1 MSDDDLFIR
10 VLLLL
15 AVSLVTIA
23 FAWRARV
30 YNRGLAPAAHAPAAT
45 AAVRTGE
52 GAPAPMPPGTPFRDP
67 MAESMLRELY
77 RRALGVTRIAHA
89 LPDEHAAVLDELRRA
104 PFTVFPEPPALL
116 APLLAARGDDATAY
130 ALLDALE
137 GDPPLAAAVLALAR
151 DPAFGH
157 AGEPFAT
164 PEQALAALGVAPL
177 GAVIAS
183 ALLQPAFGVPEEPF
197 AAFAPAAWLSA
208 LQSAL
213 ATAASARAARD
224 CAPLAAHVLGL
235 VHALGAV
242 TAFRTALD
250 HYHRECPAL
259 APRAEVLASVV
270 TERADA
276 AAHALAIAWNL
287 PAALR
292 SALAEHSAQRAP
304 GAMSPL
310 GRALYAGRLL
320 GLAAVL
326 RGQDALDES
335 GFGELLARKGL
346 GGAHALRL
354 PGTAASGRVKR

>member
-15 AVSLVTIA
+15 AVSVVTIA
-23 FAWRARV
+23 FAWRARLD
-30 YNRGLAPAAHAPAAT
+30 NRGLAPAAHAPAAT
-45 AAVRTGE
+45 AAARAGG
-52 GAPAPMPPGTPFRDP
+52 GAPAPVPPGTPFRDP

-77 RRALGVTRIAHA
+77 RRAFGVTRFAHA
-89 LPDEHAAVLDELRRA
+89 LPDEHAAVLDALRGV
-104 PFTVFPEPPALL
+104 PFTAFPEPPALL
-116 APLLAARGDDATAY
+116 APLLAARGDDATAH
-130 ALLDALE
+130 ALGDALK
-137 GDPPLAAAVLALAR
+137 GDASLVAAVLALAR

-177 GAVIAS
+177 GAVFAS

-197 AAFAPAAWLSA
+197 AAFAPAAWQSGLH
-208 LQSAL
+208 SAL
-213 ATAASARAARD
+213 ATAASARASGD

-242 TAFRTALD
+242 TVFRTALE
-250 HYHRECPAL
+250 HYHRAWPAL
-259 APRAEVLASVV
+259 APRAEVLAGVI

-287 PAALR
+287 PASLR

-326 RGQDALDES
+326 RGHDALDEA
-335 GFGELLARKGL
+335 GFRELLARKGL
-346 GGAHALRL
+346 CDADAARL
-354 PGTAASGRVKR
+354 PGAAATRGAKR